1 MKILYQHIKLKMKT
15 PTIRDLYTNIQ
26 PPKTQQQKPSTPN
39 DEIVAKTI
47 EHLNKTPEFLPKVG

>member
-1 MKILYQHIKLKMKT
+1 MKT